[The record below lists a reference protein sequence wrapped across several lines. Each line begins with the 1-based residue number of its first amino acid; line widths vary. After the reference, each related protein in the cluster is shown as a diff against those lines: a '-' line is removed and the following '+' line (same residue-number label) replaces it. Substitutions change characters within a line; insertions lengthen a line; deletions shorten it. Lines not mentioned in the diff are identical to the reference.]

1 MIPVFIGCISVRL
14 NIYNLNIAD
23 VFLDDALN
31 TSDYITFND
40 SVSDELLIVRDVEG
54 I

>member
-1 MIPVFIGCISVRL
+1 MIRVIIGYISVGL

-31 TSDYITFND
+31 TSDYIAFND
-40 SVSDELLIVRDVEG
+40 NVSDELLIVKGVEG

>member
-1 MIPVFIGCISVRL
+1 MIPLIIGYISVGL

-23 VFLDDALN
+23 VFLDDAFS
-31 TSDYITFND
+31 TSDYIAFND
-40 SVSDELLIVRDVEG
+40 SMSDELLIVTGVEG